1 MRGRAKTCER
11 GFCAAT
17 PAVQTRC
24 GSVGSVW
31 HRSGTCPHLLR
42 QVWAKRSRNPPSLNP
57 AYMFRHQEKT
67 GGTSLTTVSEPL
79 AVGCFVFLTS
89 CLRLLFKLSSA
100 RPQAASGR
108 RHNLGELG
116 ATGQPVGP
124 VHTLV
129 VWAAGCARR
138 AGSRTAFE
146 PGKTSIGTRGNKIQ
160 DLTK

>member
-31 HRSGTCPHLLR
+31 QTLGNVPTLASAGLGEAFPKPTISQSSIYVQTPREDRGDKSYHGIWL
-42 QVWAKRSRNPPSLNP
+42 
-57 AYMFRHQEKT
+57 
-67 GGTSLTTVSEPL
+67 L
-79 AVGCFVFLTS
+79 AVGCFVFLTP

-108 RHNLGELG
+108 RHNLGELC
-116 ATGQPVGP
+116 ATGQPAGP

-138 AGSRTAFE
+138 AGKRTASE
-146 PGKTSIGTRGNKIQ
+146 PGKTSIGTRCDRRTIAP
-160 DLTK
+160 